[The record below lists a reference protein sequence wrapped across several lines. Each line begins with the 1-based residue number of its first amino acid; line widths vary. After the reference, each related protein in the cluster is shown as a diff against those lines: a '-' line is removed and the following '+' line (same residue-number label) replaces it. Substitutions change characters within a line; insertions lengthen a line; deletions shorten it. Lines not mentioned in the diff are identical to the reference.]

1 MLTSVVRISMYVI
14 SFALMIAFPF
24 MAIRRTRGE
33 GPWTLEQ
40 IGVLLTCYALP
51 FYTFYSASQI
61 GGPSFITVAK
71 ILLLTTLAL
80 WFIKAFFLTRD
91 LDLFVKPFQ
100 SWTSIFVLLGTWSLG
115 LSLLQMRPEQAD
127 VGVRLFLMSS
137 IPVTLMYVLMLNA
150 VVRKAVIRWC
160 LIAIVTGTTFAC
172 VGGAYELVSGRPI
185 CKVRWA
191 KEAGG
196 QGITSVYKSET
207 GRRRITSFNL
217 DPDLHSQAVC
227 FGLGP
232 LLSFAV
238 LARRRRNQ
246 IVLLALAALF
256 CANVVGTG
264 SKGGWIGL
272 ATVLVTFAWLMRIR
286 RKALLI
292 TTALLLLA
300 ATVAFMETFT
310 KAAIAERILGKS
322 GKTSNRA
329 RFVDWKVSLI
339 AFSEHPILGNG
350 LGSSLYALPRLHKYA
365 PDAIPMVEKAASGT
379 HIAVYT
385 LVLTEV
391 GLVGLIVYLA
401 PYFFTFRELLRLRK
415 RGRDPFFRHMAYGLF
430 ASLLSNLVMLLF
442 HPIGGS
448 EIQLIYMA
456 MTVNA
461 AAKYL
466 MHSQEPEPVAPGP
479 QPTWRLLPT

>member
-1 MLTSVVRISMYVI
+1 MLTTIVRISMYVI

-24 MAIRRTRGE
+24 LAIRRSRSE

-71 ILLLTTLAL
+71 ILLLSTLTL
-80 WFIKAFFLTRD
+80 WFIKAFFLHRD
-91 LDLFVKPFQ
+91 LDLFVKPFR
-100 SWTSIFVLLGTWSLG
+100 SWTSIFILLGVWFLA
-115 LSLLQMRPEQAD
+115 LSMLQMKPKEAD
-127 VGVRLFLMSS
+127 IGIRLFLMSS
-137 IPVTLMYVLMLNA
+137 IPVTLMYLLMLNIM
-150 VVRKAVIRWC
+150 VRRAVIRWS
-160 LIAIVTGTTFAC
+160 LIAIVTGTAFAC
-172 VGGAYELVSGRPI
+172 AGGAYELLSGKPI
-185 CKVRWA
+185 CKVRWTN
-191 KEAGG
+191 EAGG
-196 QGITSVYKSET
+196 QGITTVYRSET

-256 CANVVGTG
+256 CANVIGTG

-272 ATVLVTFAWLMRIR
+272 ATVLIVFAWLMRIR
-286 RKALLI
+286 KKALLI
-292 TTALLLLA
+292 TTAVLLLA
-300 ATVAFMETFT
+300 ATVTFMETFT
-310 KAAIAERILGKS
+310 KAAILERLVGKS
-322 GKTSNRA
+322 GRSSNRA
-329 RFVDWKVSLI
+329 RFVDWKVSLL
-339 AFSEHPILGNG
+339 AFWERPILGYG
-350 LGSSLYALPRLHKYA
+350 LGSSVYALPRMHKYA

-385 LVLTEV
+385 LVIAEAGMV
-391 GLVGLIVYLA
+391 GLVVYLA
-401 PYFFTFRELLRLRK
+401 PYFFTLRDLLRLRK

-430 ASLLSNLVMLLF
+430 ASLVSNLVMLLF

-448 EIQLIYMA
+448 EIQLIYMV

-461 AAKYL
+461 AARYL
-466 MHSQEPEPVAPGP
+466 VHAREPEPLAPGP
-479 QPTWRLLPT
+479 QPTWRLLPA